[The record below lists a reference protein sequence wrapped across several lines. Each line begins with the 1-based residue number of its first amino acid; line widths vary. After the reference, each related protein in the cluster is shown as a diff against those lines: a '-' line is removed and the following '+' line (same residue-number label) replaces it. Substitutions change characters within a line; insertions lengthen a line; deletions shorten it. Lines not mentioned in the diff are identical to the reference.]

1 MTADATTGGPGLV
14 VGIDIGGTKTAAAV
28 VGLDGTLA
36 HRVEAPTPARAGADA
51 ILDTAARL
59 VAEAAERAGAADGP
73 GSVGVG
79 SAGAFDDHGVVV
91 HATDHLAGW
100 LGTDVAGGLRARLGV
115 PVAVENDVH
124 AAALGEHWAGGA
136 PERFLF
142 VAVGTGLGG
151 AVVSDGSVLR
161 GASGMAGSVG
171 HVRIPTLRH
180 RVCSCGGAD
189 HLEAFASG
197 PGIELSYAEATG
209 RGLGLREIA
218 RQAAAGDTVAARVIR
233 EAAELLGESLAS
245 AVVTIDPGLVLIG
258 GGVSGLGTGLT
269 APLAERLHADL
280 RPPFAGVRVELA
292 RTGADAALLG
302 AGRLGRELLEPPPRG

>member
-1 MTADATTGGPGLV
+1 MTAGTSAGAAGPV
-14 VGIDIGGTKTAAAV
+14 VGVDIGGTKTAAAV
-28 VGLDGTLA
+28 VGIDGTPA
-36 HRVEAPTPARAGADA
+36 HRVEAPTPARAGAEA
-51 ILDTAARL
+51 VLDTAARL
-59 VAEAAERAGAADGP
+59 VAEAAAQAGAAAGP
-73 GSVGVG
+73 AAVGVG

-100 LGTDVAGGLRARLGV
+100 LGTDVARGLRVRLGV

-136 PERFLF
+136 PERVLF
-142 VAVGTGLGG
+142 VAIGTGLGG
-151 AVVSDGSVLR
+151 AVVSDGLVLR

-171 HVRIPTLRH
+171 HVRIPTLQH

-197 PGIELSYAEATG
+197 PGIERSYAEVAGG
-209 RGLGLREIA
+209 RLGLREIA
-218 RQAAAGDTVAARVIR
+218 RLAAAGDAVAARVIR
-233 EAAELLGESLAS
+233 EAAELVGESLAA
-245 AVVTIDPGLVLIG
+245 AVVTTDPGLVLIG
-258 GGVSGLGTGLT
+258 GGVSGLGTALT
-269 APLAERLHADL
+269 APLSERLHADL

-302 AGRLGRELLEPPPRG
+302 AGRLGHELLESRPRD